1 VVPEAQNGMEDIGK
15 HSPLSSPSR
24 RRKSI
29 ASPVTL
35 AVEESNTSA
44 VA

>member
-1 VVPEAQNGMEDIGK
+1 MEDIGK
-15 HSPLSSPSR
+15 HSPFSSPSR

-29 ASPVTL
+29 ASPATL
-35 AVEESNTSA
+35 AEDKSNTSA

>member
-1 VVPEAQNGMEDIGK
+1 VVPEALNGMEDIGK
-15 HSPLSSPSR
+15 HSPFSSPSR
-24 RRKSI
+24 RRKST

-35 AVEESNTSA
+35 GEDESNTSA

>member
-1 VVPEAQNGMEDIGK
+1 VFPEAQNGMENLSK
-15 HSPLSSPSR
+15 HSPFASLST
-24 RRKSI
+24 RRKSV

-35 AVEESNTSA
+35 AEDESSTNA

>member
-1 VVPEAQNGMEDIGK
+1 VVPEAQNGMENMSK
-15 HSPLSSPSR
+15 HSPFSSSSR
-24 RRKSI
+24 RRNSI

-35 AVEESNTSA
+35 AEDARNTSA

>member
-1 VVPEAQNGMEDIGK
+1 VVPEAQNGMENMSK

-35 AVEESNTSA
+35 AEDESNTSA

>member
-1 VVPEAQNGMEDIGK
+1 MVPEAQNGTENMSK
-15 HSPLSSPSR
+15 HSPFSPPSR
-24 RRKSI
+24 RRNSI

-35 AVEESNTSA
+35 AEDECNTSA